1 MSGGKLREGDFV
13 AAISS
18 RPDIRLF
25 LIFGQDESA
34 IAAMASTMAANMGP
48 EAEAVD
54 IDSAKLRGDPAL
66 LADEAAS
73 TSLFGDIRFIR
84 LNFLRDEGLDA
95 VENLLS
101 AEQAG
106 NPVIATAG
114 NLTKG
119 SKLRRLAEGSPRAMA
134 YICYPPSEAEAT
146 DHILSLARIAGL
158 KLDRALA
165 AQIARY
171 TGQDRRLAAS
181 EIEKLSLYHDASPE
195 RPVLVEAAAFTAL
208 AAETSEEDVNALI
221 NRVMAGEVRA
231 LGRQLAD
238 ARAVGVD
245 AVRITRAMQRRAA
258 LLAGLRAKV
267 DGGAQ
272 PGALIRATK
281 SIFWKEQGEHE
292 TQLKCWTSPRLAGLM
307 GHLIEVEQKIMALG
321 ADLGSVLL
329 EEELARI
336 ARSAARAR

>member
-1 MSGGKLREGDFV
+1 MSSKLKETDFV
-13 AAISS
+13 AAITA

-25 LIFGQDESA
+25 FIFGQDESA
-34 IAAMASTMAANMGP
+34 IAAMAGAMAAKMGP
-48 EAEAVD
+48 EAEGVD
-54 IDSAKLRGDPAL
+54 IESDKLRGDPAL

-73 TSLFGDIRFIR
+73 TSLFGDTRYIR
-84 LNFLRDEGLDA
+84 LNFRRDEAVDA

-119 SKLRRLAEGSPRAMA
+119 SKLRKAVEASPLALT
-134 YICYPPSEAEAT
+134 YICYPPTEAEAT
-146 DHILSLARIAGL
+146 EHVLALAQRAGL

-171 TGQDRRLAAS
+171 TGQDRMLAAS

-208 AAETSEEDVNALI
+208 AAETSEEDVQALV
-221 NRVMAGEVRA
+221 NRVMGGEVRA
-231 LGRQLAD
+231 LGRQLAE
-238 ARAVGVD
+238 ARVLGIDSIRVL
-245 AVRITRAMQRRAA
+245 RAMQRRAV

-267 DGGAQ
+267 DAGAN
-272 PGALIRATK
+272 PGALVRATK
-281 SIFWKEQGEHE
+281 SIFWKEQDEHVN
-292 TQLKCWTSPRLAGLM
+292 QLKRWTSARLAGLT
-307 GHLIEVEQKIMALG
+307 GHLLELEKKAMALG
-321 ADLGSVLL
+321 GELGVVLL

-336 ARSAARAR
+336 SRAASRAK

>member
-1 MSGGKLREGDFV
+1 MSAPKLREGDFV
-13 AAISS
+13 AAIGTRS
-18 RPDIRLF
+18 DIRLF

-34 IAAMASTMAANMGP
+34 ISAMAAAMAAKMGP

-54 IDSAKLRGDPAL
+54 IDSAKLRSDPAL

-73 TSLFGDIRFIR
+73 TSLFGDIRYIR
-84 LNFLRDEGLDA
+84 LNFARDEGLEA

-101 AEQAG
+101 AERAG

-119 SKLRRLAEGSPRAMA
+119 SKLRRLAESSPKALA
-134 YICYPPSEAEAT
+134 YICYPPSEAEAA
-146 DHILSLARIAGL
+146 DHVLALGRAAGI

-181 EIEKLSLYHDASPE
+181 EVEKLALYHDASPE
-195 RPVLVEAAAFTAL
+195 HPVLVEAAAFTAL
-208 AAETSEEDVNALI
+208 AAETSEEDVNALV
-221 NRVMAGEVRA
+221 NRVMAGEIRA
-231 LGRQLAD
+231 LGRQLAE
-238 ARAVGVD
+238 ARAVGID
-245 AVRITRAMQRRAA
+245 TVRIIRALQRRAA

-267 DGGAQ
+267 DAGAA

-281 SIFWKEQGEHE
+281 SIFWKEQAEHE
-292 TQLKCWTSPRLAGLM
+292 VQLKCWTAQRISGLM
-307 GHLIEVEQKIMALG
+307 GHLLDMEQKVMALG
-321 ADLGSVLL
+321 ADLGSVFL
-329 EEELARI
+329 EEELTRI

>member
-13 AAISS
+13 AAITN

-34 IAAMASTMAANMGP
+34 AAAMAATMAANMGP
-48 EAEAVD
+48 DAEAVD

-73 TSLFGDIRFIR
+73 TSLFGDIRYIR
-84 LNFLRDEGLDA
+84 LNFARDEGLDA

-119 SKLRRLAEGSPRAMA
+119 SKLRRLVEGSPRAIA

-146 DHILSLARIAGL
+146 DHVLL

-181 EIEKLSLYHDASPE
+181 EVEKLALYHDASPE

-231 LGRQLAD
+231 LGRQLAE

-267 DGGAQ
+267 DAGAA

-292 TQLKCWTSPRLAGLM
+292 AQLKCWTSPRLAGLI
-307 GHLIEVEQKIMALG
+307 GHLIEVEQKVMALG

>member
-1 MSGGKLREGDFV
+1 MSAPKLREGDFV
-13 AAISS
+13 AAITNRS
-18 RPDIRLF
+18 DIRLF

-34 IAAMASTMAANMGP
+34 ISAMASAMAAKMGP

-73 TSLFGDIRFIR
+73 TSLFGDTRYIR
-84 LNFLRDEGLDA
+84 LNFGRDEGLEA

-106 NPVIATAG
+106 NPVIAIAG

-119 SKLRRLAEGSPRAMA
+119 SKLRRLAESSPRALA

-146 DHILSLARIAGL
+146 DHVLALGRAAGL

-181 EIEKLSLYHDASPE
+181 EIDKLALYHDSSPE

-231 LGRQLAD
+231 LGRQLAE
-238 ARAVGVD
+238 ARAVGID
-245 AVRITRAMQRRAA
+245 AVRVIRALQRRAA

-267 DGGAQ
+267 DNGAA

-281 SIFWKEQGEHE
+281 SIFWKEQAEHE
-292 TQLKCWTSPRLAGLM
+292 AQLKCWPSQRLAGLM
-307 GHLIEVEQKIMALG
+307 GHLLDMEQKVMALG
-321 ADLGSVLL
+321 ADLGAVFL

-336 ARSAARAR
+336 ARSASRAR

>member
-1 MSGGKLREGDFV
+1 MSGKLREADFI
-13 AAISS
+13 AALQS
-18 RPDIRLF
+18 RPDVRLF

-34 IAAMASTMAANMGP
+34 ISAMASAMAANMGAA
-48 EAEAVD
+48 AEAVD
-54 IDSAKLRGDPAL
+54 IDSDRLRNDPAL

-73 TSLFGDIRFIR
+73 RSLFGDTRYIR
-84 LNFLRDEGLDA
+84 LNFRREEGLDA
-95 VENLLS
+95 IENLLS
-101 AEQAG
+101 ADQAG

-119 SKLRRLAEGSPRAMA
+119 SKLRRLAEGSPLVLT
-134 YICYPPSEAEAT
+134 YICYPPTEAEAT
-146 DHILSLARIAGL
+146 DHVLRLAQSAGL

-181 EIEKLSLYHDASPE
+181 EVEKLALYHDASPE

-208 AAETSEEDVNALI
+208 AAETSEEDINSLI
-221 NRVMAGEVRA
+221 NRVMGGEVRA
-231 LGRQLAD
+231 LGRQLTE
-238 ARAVGVD
+238 ARAMGID
-245 AVRITRAMQRRAA
+245 SIRIVRSLQRRAS

-267 DGGAQ
+267 DAGAA

-281 SIFWKEQGEHE
+281 SIFWKEQAEHE
-292 TQLKCWTSPRLAGLM
+292 NQLKRWTAARLAGLM
-307 GHLIEVEQKIMALG
+307 GHLLDLEQKIMALG
-321 ADLGSVLL
+321 ADLGTVLL

-336 ARSAARAR
+336 ARAAARTR

>member
-1 MSGGKLREGDFV
+1 MSGKLREADFI
-13 AAISS
+13 AAIQS

-34 IAAMASTMAANMGP
+34 ISAMASAMAANVGAD
-48 EAEAVD
+48 AEAVD
-54 IDSAKLRGDPAL
+54 IESDKLRSDPAL

-73 TSLFGDIRFIR
+73 TSLFGDIRYIR
-84 LNFLRDEGLDA
+84 LNFRREEGLDA
-95 VENLLS
+95 IENLLV

-119 SKLRRLAEGSPRAMA
+119 SKLRRLVEGSPLALT
-134 YICYPPSEAEAT
+134 YICYPPTEVEAT
-146 DHILSLARIAGL
+146 DHVLGLAQKAGL

-181 EIEKLSLYHDASPE
+181 EVEKLALYHDASPE
-195 RPVLVEAAAFTAL
+195 KPVLVEAAAFTAL
-208 AAETSEEDVNALI
+208 AAETSEEDINSLI
-221 NRVMAGEVRA
+221 NRVMGGEVRA
-231 LGRQLAD
+231 LGRQLTE
-238 ARAVGVD
+238 ARAMGID
-245 AVRITRAMQRRAA
+245 SIRIVRSLQRRAT

-267 DGGAQ
+267 DAGAA

-281 SIFWKEQGEHE
+281 SIFWKEQADHE
-292 TQLKCWTSPRLAGLM
+292 NQLKRWTATRLAGLL
-307 GHLIEVEQKIMALG
+307 GHLIEMEQKIMSLG
-321 ADLGSVLL
+321 AELGGVLL

-336 ARSAARAR
+336 ARAAARAR

>member
-1 MSGGKLREGDFV
+1 MSAPKLREGDFV
-13 AAISS
+13 AAITS

-34 IAAMASTMAANMGP
+34 ISAMASAMAAKMGP

-54 IDSAKLRGDPAL
+54 IDSAKLRGDSAL

-73 TSLFGDIRFIR
+73 TSLFGDTRYIR
-84 LNFLRDEGLDA
+84 LNFGRDEGLEA

-119 SKLRRLAEGSPRAMA
+119 SKLRRLAESSPRALS

-146 DHILSLARIAGL
+146 DHVLALGRAAGL

-181 EIEKLSLYHDASPE
+181 EIDKLALYHDSSPE

-208 AAETSEEDVNALI
+208 AAETSEEDVNALM

-231 LGRQLAD
+231 LGRQLAE
-238 ARAVGVD
+238 ARAVGID
-245 AVRITRAMQRRAA
+245 AVRVIRALQRRAA

-267 DGGAQ
+267 DNGAA

-281 SIFWKEQGEHE
+281 SIFWKEQAEHE
-292 TQLKCWTSPRLAGLM
+292 AQLKCWTSQRLAGLM
-307 GHLIEVEQKIMALG
+307 GHLLDMEQKVMALG
-321 ADLGSVLL
+321 ADLGAVLL

-336 ARSAARAR
+336 ARSASRAR

>member
-1 MSGGKLREGDFV
+1 MTGKLREGDFV
-13 AAISS
+13 AAITA

-25 LIFGQDESA
+25 FIFGQDESA
-34 IAAMASTMAANMGP
+34 AAAMASAMAAKLGP
-48 EAEAVD
+48 GVECVD
-54 IDSAKLRGDPAL
+54 VDSDRLRGDPAW

-73 TSLFGDIRFIR
+73 TSLFGDTRYIR
-84 LNFLRDEGLDA
+84 LNFRRDEAVDA
-95 VENLLS
+95 IENLLT
-101 AEQAG
+101 ADVAG

-119 SKLRRLAEGSPRAMA
+119 SKLRKVVEASPRALT

-146 DHILSLARIAGL
+146 DHVLMLAREAGL

-181 EIEKLSLYHDASPE
+181 EVEKLALYHDASPE

-208 AAETSEEDVNALI
+208 AAETSEEDVNSLI
-221 NRVMAGEVRA
+221 NRVMGGEVRA
-231 LGRQLAD
+231 LGRQLTE
-238 ARAVGVD
+238 ARAMGVD
-245 AVRITRAMQRRAA
+245 SIRIVRALQRRAA

-267 DGGAQ
+267 DAGAQ
-272 PGALIRATK
+272 PGALVRATK
-281 SIFWKEQGEHE
+281 AIFWKEQGEHE
-292 TQLKCWTSPRLAGLM
+292 NQLKRWSAVRLAGLM
-307 GHLIEVEQKIMALG
+307 GHLLDIEQKIMALG
-321 ADLGSVLL
+321 ADLGAVLL

-336 ARSAARAR
+336 ARAAARAK

>member
-1 MSGGKLREGDFV
+1 MSAPKLREGDFV
-13 AAISS
+13 AAIST
-18 RPDIRLF
+18 RKDIRLF

-34 IAAMASTMAANMGP
+34 ISAMAGDMAAQMGQT
-48 EAEAVD
+48 AEAVD

-73 TSLFGDIRFIR
+73 TSLFGDIRYIR
-84 LNFLRDEGLDA
+84 LHFGRDEGLDA

-101 AEQAG
+101 APQAG

-119 SKLRRLAEGSPRAMA
+119 SKLRRLAESSPFALT

-146 DHILSLARIAGL
+146 DYVLTLGRAAGL

-181 EIEKLSLYHDASPE
+181 EVEKLALYHDASPD

-208 AAETSEEDVNALI
+208 AAETSEEDINALI
-221 NRVMAGEVRA
+221 NRVMGGEIRA
-231 LGRQLAD
+231 LGRQLAE
-238 ARAVGVD
+238 ARAVGID
-245 AVRITRAMQRRAA
+245 AVRIIRALQRRAA
-258 LLAGLRAKV
+258 LLAGLRGKV
-267 DGGAQ
+267 DGGAA

-281 SIFWKEQGEHE
+281 AIFWKEQAAHE
-292 TQLKCWTSPRLAGLM
+292 AQLKCWTSPRLAGLM
-307 GHLIEVEQKIMALG
+307 GHLLDMEQKVMALG
-321 ADLGSVLL
+321 ADLGNIFL
-329 EEELARI
+329 EEELTRI
-336 ARSAARAR
+336 ARSASRAR